1 MGGIGQSNRAE
12 SVEEG
17 DQYYHVRYRDPNA
30 FSAIRTP
37 DWAELPADSVVEDSE
52 VRMGD
57 EEGNDDWKVQS
68 VLIPVDGRTEAEAE
82 RLANEIVEKIE
93 S

>member
-1 MGGIGQSNRAE
+1 MGRTKQAE

-17 DQYYHVRYRDPNA
+17 DQYYHVRYRDPDE
-30 FSAIRTP
+30 FSEIRTP
-37 DWAELPADSVVEDSE
+37 DWAESPASSVVDDGE

-57 EEGNDDWKVQS
+57 EAGTDDWEVQS
-68 VLIPVDGRTEAEAE
+68 VLVPVDETDESEAEE
-82 RLANEIVEKIE
+82 LADEILEKIE